1 MKRFGHILILTL
13 AVLVALNSQ
22 GLALVDVAGVLEA
35 GNTTVQIDSIIWY
48 LVTSP
53 FPVLESTPGW
63 EAVAGSLDTF
73 QFQQKSE
80 WPQWCRLFYRL
91 NGIPS
96 QFTIDPLVVDTW
108 YELPSYNFQ
117 NPKVRFEDTVL
128 VGIAQ
133 PESPLRP
140 HRITITPNPA
150 TGGFLL
156 INAPAP
162 ANGSFRLEIYDLAGN
177 LVYEKHWQTVAHSP
191 LRVDISLLS
200 PGVYLTRVITPDS
213 RKTGQLIIL
222 R

>member
-1 MKRFGHILILTL
+1 
-13 AVLVALNSQ
+13 
-22 GLALVDVAGVLEA
+22 EA

-133 PESPLRP
+133 PEVKPGLKRM
-140 HRITITPNPA
+140 TLAPNPA
-150 TGGFLL
+150 GHFLLLNCPAITGGLW
-156 INAPAP
+156 
-162 ANGSFRLEIYDLAGN
+162 LEIYDLAGN
-177 LVYEKHWQTVAHSP
+177 LVYEKHWQAVAHSP

>member
-1 MKRFGHILILTL
+1 MKRLGHILVL
-13 AVLVALNSQ
+13 ALLFACCSQ
-22 GLALVDVAGVLEA
+22 VLALVDVAGVLEA
-35 GNTTVQIDSIIWY
+35 GNTTIQVDSIIWY

-80 WPQWCRLFYRL
+80 WPQWCKLFYRV

-96 QFTIDPLVVDTW
+96 QFNIDPLLADTW
-108 YELPSYNFQ
+108 YELPSYGFQ

-128 VGIAQ
+128 VGITQ

-140 HRITITPNPA
+140 HRVTITPNPA

-162 ANGSFRLEIYDLAGN
+162 ADGSFRLEIYDLAGN
-177 LVYEKHWQTVAHSP
+177 LVYENDWESLANVP
-191 LRVDISLLS
+191 LQVDISSLRT
-200 PGVYLTRVITPDS
+200 GVYLTRMVTGAG
-213 RKTGQLIIL
+213 RRTGQLVIL